1 MGVGAD
7 QYGGELKPPFDIS
20 GDLDTP
26 VSAFMKL
33 AAFEPRF
40 LLESV
45 EGGERL
51 ARYSFIGFGDSLEV
65 KLDRDGLMIGRER
78 RPIPASA
85 VELLTALRDALRLV
99 PKPQPDIAGVPLA
112 GGLVGYSSYDVVR
125 FFERLPAR
133 IESDTPALHYV
144 APRSLLVFDHLTRGI
159 ALVHAGSDE
168 ERRSLRK
175 EVIQA
180 LRGALPNGTRA
191 SRYSQP
197 SAAYSRSD
205 YIAGVRRTQEYIAAG
220 DVYQLVL
227 SARFAGRHELDPFQ
241 AYRALR
247 LINPSPYMYYCAL
260 GDVTVV
266 GSSPEALVKLKAGR
280 AQLRPIAGTRPRSDD
295 AGIDLAREAELR
307 SDPKENAEH
316 VMLVDLARNDLGR
329 VARAGSVRV
338 EPYRAIERYSHVMH
352 IVSGV
357 HGELAPDRDAFDLFA
372 AAFPAGTLVGAPKV
386 RAMQIIDELEPTN
399 RGLYGGTVGYFGAGG
414 DMDHAITIRTLV
426 FRGDEYSFQA
436 GAGIVADSVPET
448 EHEEVLAKSGAM
460 VRALELAGEG
470 L

>member
-1 MGVGAD
+1 M
-7 QYGGELKPPFDIS
+7 KPPFDIS

-33 AAFEPRF
+33 AAFGPRF

-51 ARYSFIGFGDSLEV
+51 ARYSFIGFGDGLEV
-65 KLDRDGLMIGRER
+65 KLDRGGLTIGAER
-78 RPIPASA
+78 RPVPANSL
-85 VELLTALRDALRLV
+85 ELLQALRDALKRA
-99 PKPQPDIAGVPLA
+99 PQPQPDIAGVPLA
-112 GGLVGYSSYDVVR
+112 GGLVGYAAYDIVR

-133 IESDTPALHYV
+133 TGLENGTPVLHYV

-159 ALVHAGSDE
+159 ALVHAGSEE

-175 EVIQA
+175 EVVRA
-180 LRGALPNGTRA
+180 LRGAVPNGPRPGGQYAAPTPSATRA
-191 SRYSQP
+191 EH
-197 SAAYSRSD
+197 
-205 YIAGVRRTQEYIAAG
+205 IAKVKRVQEYIAAG

-227 SARFAGRHELDPFQ
+227 STRFSGRHELDPFQ

-266 GSSPEALVKLKAGR
+266 GSSPEALVKPNGRR
-280 AQLRPIAGTRPRSDD
+280 AQLRPIAGTRPRAAD
-295 AGIDLAREAELR
+295 AAVDAAREAELLA
-307 SDPKENAEH
+307 DPKENAEH

-329 VARAGSVRV
+329 VAHAGSVRV

-357 HGELAPDRDAFDLFA
+357 NGELAPGRDAFDLFA
-372 AAFPAGTLVGAPKV
+372 ATFPAGTLVGAPKV
-386 RAMQIIDELEPTN
+386 RAMQIIDELEPTG
-399 RGLYGGTVGYFGAGG
+399 RGLYGGTVGYFGAWG
-414 DMDHAITIRTLV
+414 DMDQAITIRTLV
-426 FRGDEYSFQA
+426 FNGDEYSYQA
-436 GAGIVADSVPET
+436 GAGIVADSVPAT
-448 EHEEVLAKSGAM
+448 EYDEVVAKSGAM
-460 VRALELAGEG
+460 ARALKLAAEG

>member
-1 MGVGAD
+1 
-7 QYGGELKPPFDIS
+7 FDIS

-33 AAFEPRF
+33 KAFAPRF

-51 ARYSFIGFGDSLEV
+51 ARYSFIGFGDGLEV
-65 KLDRDGLMIGRER
+65 KLDRDGFTLGRER
-78 RPIPASA
+78 RPVPGNGF
-85 VELLTALRDALRLV
+85 ELLKGLRDALKLA

-133 IESDTPALHYV
+133 IESATPALHYI
-144 APRSLLVFDHLTRGI
+144 APRSLLVFDHLTRSI
-159 ALVHAGSDE
+159 ALVHAGTEE

-175 EVIQA
+175 AGLRA
-180 LRGALPNGTRA
+180 LRGALPNGGR
-191 SRYSQP
+191 SGRYSQP
-197 SAAYSRSD
+197 TAAYSRND
-205 YIAGVRRTQEYIAAG
+205 YLAGVQRIQEYIASG

-260 GDVTVV
+260 GDVTVA
-266 GSSPEALVKLKAGR
+266 GSSPEALVKLTDGC
-280 AQLRPIAGTRPRSDD
+280 AQLRPMAGARPRSDD
-295 AGIDLAREAELR
+295 TAIDVAREAELR
-307 SDPKENAEH
+307 ADPKENAEH

-357 HGELAPDRDAFDLFA
+357 HGELAPGCDAFDLFA
-372 AAFPAGTLVGAPKV
+372 AAFPAGTLGGAAKV
-386 RAMQIIDELEPTN
+386 RAMQIIDELEPIN

-426 FRGDEYSFQA
+426 FNGDEYSFQA

-448 EHEEVLAKSGAM
+448 EYEEVLAKSGSI
-460 VRALELAGEG
+460 VRGLELVRSG
-470 L
+470 LWNRDCC

>member
-1 MGVGAD
+1 M
-7 QYGGELKPPFDIS
+7 KPPFDIS

-26 VSAFMKL
+26 VSAFMNL
-33 AAFEPRF
+33 ASFEPRF

-51 ARYSFIGFGDSLEV
+51 ARYSFVGFGAGLEV
-65 KLDRDGLMIGRER
+65 KLDRDGLKIGRDR
-78 RPIPASA
+78 RPVPASS
-85 VELLTALRDALRLV
+85 VELLDALRFALKQA
-99 PKPQPDIAGVPLA
+99 PSPQPAIAGVPLA

-133 IESDTPALHYV
+133 VTSDTPALHYV

-159 ALVHAGSDE
+159 ALVHAGTDS
-168 ERRSLRK
+168 ERSSLRK
-175 EVIQA
+175 EVIRA
-180 LRGALPNGTRA
+180 LHGALPNSRRTG
-191 SRYSQP
+191 RYSHP
-197 SAAYSRSD
+197 TAAFSRAD
-205 YIAGVRRTQEYIAAG
+205 YLSGVKRTQEYIAAG

-227 SARFAGRHELDPFQ
+227 SARFAGLHELDPFQ

-266 GSSPEALVKLKAGR
+266 GSSPEALVKLKDGR

-295 AGIDLAREAELR
+295 PTVDIAREAELR
-307 SDPKENAEH
+307 ADPKENAEH

-329 VARAGSVRV
+329 VAEAGSVHV

-352 IVSGV
+352 MVSGV
-357 HGELAPDRDAFDLFA
+357 HGRLGPGSDAFDLFA
-372 AAFPAGTLVGAPKV
+372 ATFPAGTLVGAPKV

-436 GAGIVADSVPET
+436 GAGIVADSVPAT
-448 EHEEVLAKSGAM
+448 EYEEVLAKSGSM
-460 VRALELAGEG
+460 VRGLELAGGGMESG